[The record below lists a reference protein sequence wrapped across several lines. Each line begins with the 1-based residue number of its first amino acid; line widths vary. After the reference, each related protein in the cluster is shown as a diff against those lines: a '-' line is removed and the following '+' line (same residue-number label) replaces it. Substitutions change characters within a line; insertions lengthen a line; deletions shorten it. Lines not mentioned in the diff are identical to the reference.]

1 MPYKF
6 KPALTVPENVKRI
19 ASEEM
24 RSAIEHLRGKA
35 GVSREESVH
44 EVRKSIKKTR
54 ALLRLVRP
62 ELGQFFAEEN
72 GDLRDT
78 GHRLSELR
86 DAGALIAV
94 LDNLSKQTSSA
105 TARRSVSAIR
115 RSLTRQKE
123 RLEKEAASRKLMPSL
138 AGALVRARRS
148 VRYWPLE
155 TDGFAAVEAG
165 LQKTFRDGRK
175 ALAQARKTGLRE
187 DFHEW
192 RKRVKDHWY
201 HLRLLAPVC
210 GPSVRG
216 QAKEA
221 DRLAEL
227 LGDEHDLAVLKAA
240 VEDIGHELPID
251 LVALL
256 ALIDHRR
263 QQLHTEAI
271 PIGERLYAE
280 KPKAFRRRMRGS
292 WRAGRALARASRD
305 AHRPL
310 RAGSYAGSTSHA
322 HS

>member
-94 LDNLSKQTSSA
+94 LDNLSKQTRSA
-105 TARRSVSAIR
+105 TAKRSVSAIR

-123 RLEKEAASRKLMPSL
+123 RLEKEAASCKLMPSL

-201 HLRLLAPVC
+201 HVRLLNKLSGGVLD
-210 GPSVRG
+210 GYEQSL
-216 QAKEA
+216 KELEDA
-221 DRLAEL
+221 LGEDLNLAILTERVQSMAGNGGGVKPNSLIKAMDSQRNMLRDRALA
-227 LGDEHDLAVLKAA
+227 
-240 VEDIGHELPID
+240 
-251 LVALL
+251 
-256 ALIDHRR
+256 
-263 QQLHTEAI
+263 
-271 PIGERLYAE
+271 IGERVYAE
-280 KPKAFRRRMRGS
+280 KPRQFARQVQQLWKDRKA
-292 WRAGRALARASRD
+292 
-305 AHRPL
+305 
-310 RAGSYAGSTSHA
+310 
-322 HS
+322 